1 MFKYTTTK
9 MENYF
14 DEVIRLHF
22 EENMLPS
29 KISKIIPVN
38 SKTIRTWIRTFVK
51 DKKSNDAKMKR
62 KAKEMI
68 PDVPK
73 KERKETSALL
83 AEIAELKEKLRNESL
98 KVDLY
103 KEIVNVAEK
112 QFGISI
118 TKKAGTKQ

>member
-62 KAKEMI
+62 KANEMM

-103 KEIVNVAEK
+103 KEIINVAEK